1 MRRTQLI
8 LIFISY
14 FLVTVPIYGEPSV
27 LYLFSRYMLD
37 WDAGS
42 FGVFSMFKTISLT
55 TGIFISMGVL
65 SYLMSTRDS
74 VIGILGSLSHVASCI
89 VFAFVGSSGMM
100 YLAGSVDVLNRA
112 MPVVARAMGSKIVG
126 MEEQGTL
133 QSLLAVSD
141 SICPVISN
149 VVYTGSYHMD

>member
-1 MRRTQLI
+1 
-8 LIFISY
+8 
-14 FLVTVPIYGEPSV
+14 
-27 LYLFSRYMLD
+27 MLD

-149 VVYTGSYHMD
+149 VVYTTVYGMTLDVLPGAFFLISAATTMLPFVVFIFFAWKGWA